1 MVHDN
6 DSLGIYDEAS
16 DDVVYFNKTIL
27 EVMSDLQSSKR
38 KIDNEYNYDEELE
51 LNNGTDIDSKYVED
65 EWIFDPNNSIFKKK
79 SQNNPFFRLFFKIPH
94 FKEMSPDEFAVALKF
109 REVASIGLIS
119 PSSVVNSIGVCVI
132 IYKWGVNWI
141 DTYVCFIFFY
151 KKTLYILD
159 KSQNWTN
166 SY

>member
-1 MVHDN
+1 MHGIGSLISPDLHSSNMVHDN

-65 EWIFDPNNSIFKKK
+65 E
-79 SQNNPFFRLFFKIPH
+79 
-94 FKEMSPDEFAVALKF
+94 
-109 REVASIGLIS
+109 
-119 PSSVVNSIGVCVI
+119 
-132 IYKWGVNWI
+132 
-141 DTYVCFIFFY
+141 
-151 KKTLYILD
+151 
-159 KSQNWTN
+159 
-166 SY
+166 